1 MAAAARRAGCLDR
14 LRCRAGGRDRRDGW
28 RITTFIIR
36 KSHMYEIEPWRG
48 GFFYSAGAR
57 FVALAAIVVAL
68 DRPLH
73 ADLLTSQVYTLLALL
88 YALWLYGYLTR
99 CDWLCG
105 AALAGLALP
114 SFRAGRCGC

>member
-1 MAAAARRAGCLDR
+1 MERRFLLFRGCTL
-14 LRCRAGGRDRRDGW
+14 C
-28 RITTFIIR
+28 
-36 KSHMYEIEPWRG
+36 P
-48 GFFYSAGAR
+48 
-57 FVALAAIVVAL
+57 LAAIVVAL

-105 AALAGLALP
+105 AALGWIWHWP